1 MRHPAVNVPIDFFA
15 LYRELGVEPSC
26 TPEALKRAYRRRVS
40 ELHPDRSGDGLPG
53 EDALKTINIGY
64 AAALEFFRAH
74 GRLPGAPAAAPHAS
88 PLRAEP
94 VETTSMPVQVESA
107 EDAPP
112 PRRRRVLA
120 VALVALALAFAL
132 SQFPDLH
139 TAGEAAAAPE
149 PGPGV
154 QPQAPARPRP
164 QPQPQIALSAGMPAS
179 EVRDALGA
187 PTDTTEDGHLWH
199 YGPSWVRMV
208 CGQAR
213 DWYSSPLKPLGASS
227 RQPEPGE
234 RWEGETPRHC
244 GDLAAGMF
252 PPG

>member
-26 TPEALKRAYRRRVS
+26 TPEALKRAYRRRVA

-74 GRLPGAPAAAPHAS
+74 GRLPGSAAAPSAHA
-88 PLRAEP
+88 PRPPAQP
-94 VETTSMPVQVESA
+94 VETSLMPVQA
-107 EDAPP
+107 EAWDDVPP
-112 PRRRRVLA
+112 PRRRRL
-120 VALVALALAFAL
+120 LALALVVLALVFAL
-132 SQFPDLH
+132 SQFPEPGPD
-139 TAGEAAAAPE
+139 GEATAAPE
-149 PGPGV
+149 PVLGV
-154 QPQAPARPRP
+154 LPQAPARPRP
-164 QPQPQIALSAGMPAS
+164 QAQIALAAGMPAS

-227 RQPEPGE
+227 RQPGPGE

-244 GDLAAGMF
+244 GDLPAGMF

>member
-53 EDALKTINIGY
+53 EDALKTLNIGY
-64 AAALEFFRAH
+64 AAALEFWRAH
-74 GRLPGAPAAAPHAS
+74 GRLPGAAAAPPVHTPPPQARPVDAS
-88 PLRAEP
+88 L
-94 VETTSMPVQVESA
+94 MPVQA
-107 EDAPP
+107 WHEDDAP

-120 VALVALALAFAL
+120 MALLGLALVFAL
-132 SQFPDLH
+132 SQFPD
-139 TAGEAAAAPE
+139 APADGEAAAAPRAL
-149 PGPGV
+149 PGAPMRAPAPLR
-154 QPQAPARPRP
+154 PQA
-164 QPQPQIALSAGMPAS
+164 QIALSAGMPAS

-213 DWYSSPLKPLGASS
+213 DWYSSPLKPLGNSS
-227 RQPEPGE
+227 RQPGPGE

-244 GDLAAGMF
+244 GDLPAGMF

>member
-53 EDALKTINIGY
+53 EDALKTLNIGY

-74 GRLPGAPAAAPHAS
+74 GRLPGAAAAPPAHV
-88 PLRAEP
+88 P
-94 VETTSMPVQVESA
+94 PVQVRSGDDGTMPVAA
-107 EDAPP
+107 ETWDDAPP
-112 PRRRRVLA
+112 PRRRRLLA
-120 VALVALALAFAL
+120 MALLALALVFAL
-132 SQFPDLH
+132 SQFPDLRP
-139 TAGEAAAAPE
+139 AGEAAMAPDPVPE
-149 PGPGV
+149 APL
-154 QPQAPARPRP
+154 QAPASLR
-164 QPQPQIALSAGMPAS
+164 PQPQIALSAGMSAS

-199 YGPSWVRMV
+199 YGPSWIRMV

-213 DWYSSPLKPLGASS
+213 DWYSSPLKPLGNSS
-227 RQPEPGE
+227 RQPLPHE
-234 RWEGETPRHC
+234 RWDGDTPRHC
-244 GDLAAGMF
+244 GDVAAGMF